1 MLYAMMLAL
10 LLHDMLIVVGTWQS
24 YGPSESNKGST
35 SMGLSFLLSWNWFA
49 AARSISLG
57 EKEANRNLRSF
68 GFRRSNSSN
77 MMVSGVSHDA
87 VMEWSLSFR
96 NWDLETPKLGASVPV
111 GEQAADDVTLQ
122 PSVSRCS
129 ELCGAPCE
137 APATGHLVLF
147 PLACERAWCCSNQ
160 ATCRRSK
167 RATIRC
173 EEGRRAHQVLF
184 EVYCNP

>member
-10 LLHDMLIVVGTWQS
+10 LLHDMVIVQS

-35 SMGLSFLLSWNWFA
+35 SMGFFFLLSWNWFA

-57 EKEANRNLRSF
+57 EKEANRILRSF

-87 VMEWSLSFR
+87 VMERSLSFR

-111 GEQAADDVTLQ
+111 GEQAADDVTSQ
-122 PSVSRCS
+122 PSLSQSAVNF
-129 ELCGAPCE
+129 CGAPCE
-137 APATGHLVLF
+137 APATGHLILF
-147 PLACERAWCCSNQ
+147 PLAFERA
-160 ATCRRSK
+160 
-167 RATIRC
+167 
-173 EEGRRAHQVLF
+173 
-184 EVYCNP
+184 